1 MGSTV
6 ELRQPGPLGQIT
18 FDSYTVI
25 CLGFQVDNDARD
37 KATAALDAASLQ
49 LTAAFPW
56 LAGQVIIQ
64 GRTANQSGKY
74 AIVPY
79 PEKEGKSLVRRKDCT
94 KLCPSYD
101 EIIASRAPV
110 SMLNS
115 DILCSVSPM
124 GYNMP
129 QTVPWPVLLIE
140 ANYIDGGLILCF
152 SSQHTGADMTGQ
164 GCIITYF
171 AQALRNEPF
180 DAADVNDGN
189 QTPDIALLS
198 HDEEPHHLRTLKR
211 PSQLHLSYPLP
222 VPPRSAMP
230 WKCYRITA
238 SKAAEIKFLTQAYST
253 NDAITAFYAQTRTN
267 ARARAGMIPPNEPVF
282 LERATN
288 LRPQCGY
295 SSRYLGSCPGGASSV
310 LTPNQDPFS
319 PSLTKSLR
327 KDLDDVDGH
336 YARSFATALAN
347 STDRTMYYY
356 GATSRMGRDLVVSSW
371 AKLALSRSSFGDLLG
386 MPGFVRRPDFP
397 PAPVT
402 YVMPLTRDGDVDL
415 VVCATPEEHAALMR
429 DEEWRKWTEQIG

>member
-1 MGSTV
+1 MGSTI
-6 ELRQPGPLGQIT
+6 ELRQPGPLGQLT

-25 CLGFQVDNDARD
+25 CLGFRVDNDARD
-37 KATAALDAASLQ
+37 QATAALDAASIK

-64 GRTANQSGKY
+64 GRTDKQSGKY

-79 PEKEGKSLVRRKDCT
+79 PEQEGKSLVQRKDCT
-94 KLCPSYD
+94 QLSPSYD
-101 EIIASRAPV
+101 QIIASKAPL

-164 GCIITYF
+164 GHIISYF

-180 DAADVNDGN
+180 DPADVKDGN
-189 QTPDIALLS
+189 QTPDISLLS
-198 HDEEPHHLRTLKR
+198 QNEASHHLSTLKR
-211 PSQLHLSYPLP
+211 PSQLHVKYPTP

-238 SKAAEIKFLTQAYST
+238 SKAAELKSLTQAYST
-253 NDAITAFYAQTRTN
+253 NDAITAFYTQTHTN
-267 ARARAGMIPPNEPVF
+267 ARAGAGMIPPNEPIF
-282 LERATN
+282 LERATSI
-288 LRPQCGY
+288 RPQCGY
-295 SSRYLGSCPGGASSV
+295 SSRYLGSCAGGASSV
-310 LTPNQDPFS
+310 LMPNQNALS
-319 PSLTKSLR
+319 PTLANSLR
-327 KDLDDVDGH
+327 NDLNAVDEH
-336 YARSFATALAN
+336 YARSFATALAT
-347 STDRTMYYY
+347 SPDSTMYYY

-371 AKLALSRSSFGDLLG
+371 AKLAVSRSNFGELLG
-386 MPGFVRRPDFP
+386 MPGFVRRPNFP

-415 VVCATPEEHAALMR
+415 AVCATPEEHAALMR